1 MLGILV
7 GLFSN
12 LMRLLTAPLWYVGKS
27 AMRPRARWVH
37 VRLRP
42 KLVEIEKPLPFFL
55 EWLPGVSEARPTSL
69 WLIRELVELVLEDE
83 RMEGV
88 VFDVP
93 PLTAGWAT
101 CQTLRDLILRLRQ
114 GGKRVVVY
122 LSRGGGNR
130 ELYIA
135 SAADRIVASPR
146 SQLSPLGLSASVTY
160 FKELLDRAGLEVEVF
175 RRAEYKTAVE
185 PATRDSMSAEQ
196 REQTEALLSTV
207 DQALRVALAARPG
220 SDRAKVDSFFDQ
232 ALIGAEDAVE
242 SGLVDAVSYED
253 ELPTWLGDGR
263 RVTPVVRAPR
273 YYGWRTK
280 RFFRR
285 VTPERFIAV
294 VPIHG
299 TISGGPR
306 STRGG
311 MKLATTVASLRAARR
326 NPFVQGVV
334 LHVNSP
340 GGSAL
345 ASDLIHREVERLK
358 ELKPVVACFG
368 DVAAS
373 GGYYVAACAD
383 AVVAQPLTITGSIG
397 VVSAR
402 LVSEPLLQRFGVK
415 VDTIRTAPH
424 ADMLS
429 RPGKLVDGE
438 EQILEREIDAFYR
451 GFVRLVAS
459 GRKRP
464 VQEIEP
470 LARGRV
476 WSGEDALKRGLVD
489 AMGGLESAVEQVR
502 DRLVGKLS
510 DRARRK
516 LQPKLLRIRRLE
528 LPPAEPRKV
537 AEEAVLAFFGQIE
550 PRAME
555 LWRMARGGERVFCY
569 ALDLPEIM

>member
-1 MLGILV
+1 
-7 GLFSN
+7 
-12 LMRLLTAPLWYVGKS
+12 MRLLTAPFWYVGKS

-42 KLVEIEKPLPFFL
+42 RIVEIEKPLPFFL
-55 EWLPGVSEARPTSL
+55 EWIPGVSEARPTSL
-69 WLIRELVELVLEDE
+69 WLLRELVDLVLEDD
-83 RMEGV
+83 RMQGV

-93 PLTAGWAT
+93 NLVAGWAT
-101 CQTLRDLILRLRQ
+101 CQSLRDLMLRLRA
-114 GGKRVVVY
+114 GDKRVVVY

-130 ELYIA
+130 ELYVA

-146 SQLSPLGLSASVTY
+146 SQLSPLGLAASFTY
-160 FKELLDRAGLEVEVF
+160 LKGLLDRAGLEVEVH
-175 RRAEYKTAVE
+175 RRAEYKTAAE
-185 PATRDSMSAEQ
+185 PVTRESMSEAQ
-196 REQTEALLSTV
+196 REQTEALLETV
-207 DQALRVALAARPG
+207 DGALREALAARPG
-220 SDRAKVDSFFDQ
+220 VDRARVDAFFDE
-232 ALIGAEDAVE
+232 ALLGAEEAVKD
-242 SGLVDAVSYED
+242 GLIDGVCYED
-253 ELPTWLGDGR
+253 ELPTWLGEGR
-263 RVTPVVRAPR
+263 EVTPVVRAPR
-273 YYGWRTK
+273 YYAWRKK
-280 RFFRR
+280 RFFRK
-285 VTPERFIAV
+285 VAPERFIAV

-306 STRGG
+306 ATRGG
-311 MKLATTVASLRAARR
+311 MKLATTVATLRAARR

-334 LHVNSP
+334 LHVSSP

-383 AVVAQPLTITGSIG
+383 EVVAQPLTVTGSIG

-402 LVSEPLLQRFGVK
+402 LVSEPLLERFGVK
-415 VDTIRTAPH
+415 IDTIRKAPH

-429 RPGKLVDGE
+429 RPGKLAE
-438 EQILEREIDAFYR
+438 RERQILDREIESFYR
-451 GFVRLVAS
+451 AFVGIVAE
-459 GRKRP
+459 GRGKP
-464 VQEIEP
+464 ADEIEP

-476 WSGEDALKRGLVD
+476 WSGRDAKERGLVD
-489 AMGGLESAVEQVR
+489 GLGGLEAAVERVR
-502 DRLVGKLS
+502 ERLVGKLS

-516 LQPKLLRIRRLE
+516 LRPKLIRVRRLE

-537 AEEAVLAFFGQIE
+537 GQEAVLSLLGDFD
-550 PRAME
+550 PDLVE

-569 ALDLPEIM
+569 AVDLPTIT